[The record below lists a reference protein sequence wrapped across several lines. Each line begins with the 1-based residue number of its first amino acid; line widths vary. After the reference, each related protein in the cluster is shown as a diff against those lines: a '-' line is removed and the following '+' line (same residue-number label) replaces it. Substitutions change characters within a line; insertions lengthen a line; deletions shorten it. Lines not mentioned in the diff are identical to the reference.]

1 MDPQADFPPTSQTP
15 NGTHASGTDDPEILR
30 RRIRHLENQ
39 IQTYEQL
46 LEDLPDLF
54 ERKFRQR
61 LGPLLE
67 RYRLLEQRLDADGQN
82 TRPPALVPCEELS
95 SKTQPNQVIRL
106 GPLPLPRLPRL
117 PRRRSV

>member
-30 RRIRHLENQ
+30 RRIRHLEDQ
-39 IQTYEQL
+39 IKTYEQL

-67 RYRLLEQRLDADGQN
+67 RYRLLEERLEADGQRAN
-82 TRPPALVPCEELS
+82 PPALLPGDDQPS
-95 SKTQPNQVIRL
+95 GTQPNKVIRL
-106 GPLPLPRLPRL
+106 GPLRLPRLPRL